1 MVRWGALSAWGIAA
15 LIAALPRISAAE
27 DGAAL
32 FAARCAPCHQ
42 AQGQGL
48 PGRYP
53 PLTGLDEWLATPQG
67 RHYVARVV
75 MHGFAG
81 PIKVGDDIYDGL
93 MLTYRWR
100 LQDPQITAVLRYV
113 AESLNTPRPGYE
125 SYSEPQIAAIRAV
138 KMPDAEVRAIRD
150 ALPAR

>member
-1 MVRWGALSAWGIAA
+1 MGRWKGLWAWGAAGLV
-15 LIAALPRISAAE
+15 AALPLVAAAE
-27 DGAAL
+27 DGKSL
-32 FAARCAPCHQ
+32 FAERCASCHQ

-53 PLTGLDEWLATPQG
+53 PLTQLEEWLATPEG

-81 PIKVGDDIYDGL
+81 PIEVGGEAYDGL

-100 LQDPQITAVLRYV
+100 LKDPQITAVLRYL
-113 AESLNTPRPGYE
+113 AESLNSPRPGYE
-125 SYSEPQIAAIRAV
+125 PYSEQQITAIRAV